1 LRFEIFGLPYESLK
15 INNAEQID
23 FPDNYFDI
31 VFSHGVLHHS
41 PRIYQIVKE
50 MYRVLK
56 PGGMFIVM
64 LYHKNSINYQISIKI
79 IRRIGIFLLFVPGM
93 KKLISRLMNE
103 PMERLERHLKNLK
116 SYGIS
121 YLKIKNFIHKAT
133 DGPDNVF
140 SAVFSEKEA
149 KTLFSSIGFVN
160 IKFRKHFINE
170 RKKFSYNKR
179 FSSYQC

>member
-1 LRFEIFGLPYESLK
+1 MNFSSEEISRFWETHPCG
-15 INNAEQID
+15 ND
-23 FPDNYFDI
+23 FVWFHDDW
-31 VFSHGVLHHS
+31 
-41 PRIYQIVKE
+41 
-50 MYRVLK
+50 
-56 PGGMFIVM
+56 
-64 LYHKNSINYQISIKI
+64 
-79 IRRIGIFLLFVPGM
+79 
-93 KKLISRLMNE
+93 KKFSRLMNE
-103 PMERLERHLKNLK
+103 PIERLERHLKNLK

-170 RKKFSYNKR
+170 RHFPIIKDLLPASVKRKIASRWGWHLWCFGEKPMIKK
-179 FSSYQC
+179 